1 MKRILFVTNHVAPN
15 RVGAFDALAERVPLE
30 VVAFGGPRKHGAA
43 PADYGRTIAE
53 RDVAKEVAKGEW
65 SAVIAGTAGRLALPA
80 AYLAARRRGI
90 PFVHWAALWAQ
101 PRTPAHLAATP
112 LMRSIYRNAQA
123 VVTYGPHVSA
133 HVQAHGARNVFVAP
147 QSVDN
152 AFWSGPTGTAPDA
165 FTALF
170 VGREAPEK
178 GLPVLREAWD
188 GEGRLDVVTGGRAP
202 EQLRNFY
209 ARSHVLVMP
218 SIRTRSFRE
227 PWGLVAN
234 EAMNQRTAII
244 ASDEV
249 GAAAGGLIRHER
261 NGLVVPAGDALALRG
276 AITRLREDPALTSR
290 LADQGA
296 EDVTEYSHEA
306 WAAGFHTALRDVG
319 GC

>member
-1 MKRILFVTNHVAPN
+1 VKRVLFVTNHVAPN
-15 RVGAFDALAERVPLE
+15 RVGAFEALAARVPLE

-43 PADYGRTIAE
+43 PADYGRLIAE
-53 RDVAKEVAKGEW
+53 RDVAKEISRGGW
-65 SAVIAGTAGRLALPA
+65 SAVVAGTAGRLALPA

-112 LMRSIYRNAQA
+112 LMRLIYRNAQA

-133 HVQAHGARNVFVAP
+133 HVQAHGARNVFIAP

-152 AFWSGPTGTAPDA
+152 AFWSAPAGEPTDA
-165 FTALF
+165 FTVLF
-170 VGREAPEK
+170 VGREAAEK
-178 GLPVLREAWD
+178 GLPVLRAAWV
-188 GEGRLDVVTGGRAP
+188 GEGRLDVVTGGATR
-202 EQLRNFY
+202 EELRNFY
-209 ARSHVLVMP
+209 ARAHVVVMP

-249 GAAAGGLIRHER
+249 GAAAGGLIRHEH
-261 NGLVVPAGDALALRG
+261 NGLVVPAGDAQALRA
-276 AITRLREDPALTSR
+276 AIARLREDRALTNR
-290 LADQGA
+290 LAGNGA
-296 EDVTEYSHEA
+296 DDVKAYSHDA
-306 WAAGFHTALRDVG
+306 WADGFHSALRNVG

>member
-1 MKRILFVTNHVAPN
+1 MKRVLFVTNHVAPN
-15 RVGAFDALAERVPLE
+15 RVGAFAALAERVALE

-43 PADYGRTIAE
+43 PTDHGRTIAE
-53 RDVAKEVAKGEW
+53 RDVAKEIARGGW
-65 SAVIAGTAGRLALPA
+65 SAVVAGTAGRIALPA

-112 LMRSIYRNAQA
+112 LMRSIYRHAAA

-133 HVQAHGARNVFVAP
+133 HVDAHGARNVFVAP

-152 AFWSGPTGTAPDA
+152 AFWSAPAGTPQDE

-170 VGREAPEK
+170 VGRDAPEK

-188 GEGRLDVVTGGRAP
+188 GDGRLDVVTGGRTP

-209 ARSHVLVMP
+209 ARAHVLVMP
-218 SIRTRSFRE
+218 SLRTRSFRE

-249 GAAAGGLIRHER
+249 GAAAGGLIHHER
-261 NGLVVPAGDALALRG
+261 NGLVVRAGDA
-276 AITRLREDPALTSR
+276 
-290 LADQGA
+290 
-296 EDVTEYSHEA
+296 
-306 WAAGFHTALRDVG
+306 TALRDAIARLRSDRELTARLAERGADDVAAYDHDAWADGFHAALRNVG

>member
-1 MKRILFVTNHVAPN
+1 MKRVLFVTNHVVPN
-15 RVGAFDALAERVPLE
+15 RAGAFAALAARVPLE
-30 VVAFGGPRKHGAA
+30 VVTFGGPRKHGAA
-43 PADYGRTIAE
+43 PTEYGRTIAE
-53 RDVAKEVAKGEW
+53 RDVAKEITRGEW
-65 SAVIAGTAGRLALPA
+65 SAVVAGTAGRIALPA
-80 AYLAARRRGI
+80 AYLTARRRGI

-112 LMRSIYRNAQA
+112 LMHSIYRNAA
-123 VVTYGPHVSA
+123 AIVTYGPHVSA

-152 AFWSGPTGTAPDA
+152 AFWSAPA
-165 FTALF
+165 GAPPEEFTALF
-170 VGREAPEK
+170 VGRDAPEK

-188 GEGRLDVVTGGRAP
+188 GDGRLDVVTGGRAP

-209 ARSHVLVMP
+209 ARAHVLIMP
-218 SIRTRSFRE
+218 SLRTRSFRE

-249 GAAAGGLIRHER
+249 GAAAGGLIRHEA
-261 NGLVVPAGDALALRG
+261 NGLVVPAGN
-276 AITRLREDPALTSR
+276 
-290 LADQGA
+290 
-296 EDVTEYSHEA
+296 
-306 WAAGFHTALRDVG
+306 AGALRDAIARLRADRALTARFGEQGVTDVAAYDHDAWADGFHSALRNVG